1 MTLLE
6 VMQSRLGVQEVPGDA
21 DNPVILG
28 WFKAIGHPEVNHDET
43 SWCAVTVS
51 SALIE
56 CGLPCTPRD
65 VNMMARSYLSYGV
78 KCEPQPGAI
87 AIWPRGTGWQGHVNV
102 VESVAPDGFVVCIGG
117 NQGGLAG
124 GDAVTRT
131 KPMDPAKALGFR
143 MPVKPTVPDLRK
155 AGSTEIKQGDR
166 VQNTG
171 TLMVFL
177 GPIIAAIKELL
188 EPVTQVPKM
197 GSPVEAFDWWKATIQ
212 GAQNVAHVVLQNPW
226 LAGAVFCGLVLAWLG
241 RGIKKA
247 RVAKAAA
254 GVSLSAQVGS
264 A

>member
-1 MTLLE
+1 MSDLLT
-6 VMQSRLGVQEVPGDA
+6 VMQSRLGIQEVPGEGN
-21 DNPVILG
+21 NPIIVG
-28 WFKAIGHPEVNHDET
+28 WFEKIGHKEVHDDAT
-43 SWCAVTVS
+43 AWCAVTVS
-51 SALIE
+51 SALVE

-65 VNMMARSYLSYGV
+65 VNMMARSYLTYGV
-78 KCEPQPGAI
+78 ACEPAPGAI

-102 VESVAPDGFVVCIGG
+102 VESVTSDGMVVCIGG

-131 KPMDPAKALGFR
+131 KPMDPSKALGFR

-226 LAGAVFCGLVLAWLG
+226 LAGVVFAGLVLAWVG
-241 RGIKKA
+241 HTVKKN

-254 GVSLSAQVGS
+254 GVPLSAQV